1 MLASDNSKA
10 HIQNI
15 QIDQSDSVIKIRRIN
30 IYESPILTATYKSK
44 TVHLVLDTG
53 ATASLISLSKA
64 TELKLTILPTTHKA
78 VQVDGISDLKLLG
91 EIHTEFTRGNLTL
104 QFSGL
109 VVNKLGTDILAGT
122 NFHKENDVYSRMA
135 KDMIVVKGTNIFQST
150 PVEIMKLDEGRKYAK
165 LVKVKQTKTLMPGD
179 LLQFDLPPTCPE
191 NGTFFIEPKYG
202 QGGLI
207 CKPQIVEAVNN
218 KLEVEVRGVIDDVPV
233 KVVKNS
239 TPVQIRE
246 AKEDYDVT
254 GHYEM

>member
-1 MLASDNSKA
+1 MLASDNYKA

-122 NFHKENDVYSRMA
+122 NFHKENDVYR
-135 KDMIVVKGTNIFQST
+135 
-150 PVEIMKLDEGRKYAK
+150 
-165 LVKVKQTKTLMPGD
+165 
-179 LLQFDLPPTCPE
+179 
-191 NGTFFIEPKYG
+191 
-202 QGGLI
+202 
-207 CKPQIVEAVNN
+207 
-218 KLEVEVRGVIDDVPV
+218 
-233 KVVKNS
+233 
-239 TPVQIRE
+239 
-246 AKEDYDVT
+246 
-254 GHYEM
+254 